1 MKLKHGAAHLDI
13 MGKAV
18 RSPRKH
24 QRGCRSPPG
33 LCTAVMGQSALTQ
46 VGDRDHQCLQGEDD
60 SSRFSTESF
69 GFLVFLVFFFCLLFL
84 FYSFLCLITFLQWDC
99 KCLQTGNRALAEA
112 QAQRPGMNENTS
124 GSPGSRSQG
133 PACGEE
139 IKFLAI

>member
-13 MGKAV
+13 IGIAM

-60 SSRFSTESF
+60 SSRFSAESF
-69 GFLVFLVFFFCLLFL
+69 FFFLFL
-84 FYSFLCLITFLQWDC
+84 FVVSFLFIFVFNNFPPMGLQV
-99 KCLQTGNRALAEA
+99 
-112 QAQRPGMNENTS
+112 
-124 GSPGSRSQG
+124 
-133 PACGEE
+133 PADGEQS
-139 IKFLAI
+139 LG